1 MPPEQR
7 SDAVSRA
14 SARVPVAWRNG
25 GGWTSTVAGA
35 PPAATMDDFDW
46 RVSIATIAGD
56 SAFSEFA
63 GIDRYLVPLSAA
75 GLDLTI
81 DGTLQHISQYE
92 VCAFPGESLVSST
105 GSAESSDDLNL
116 MLRRRDGF
124 PPGRASHRPVIGDA
138 GTRRERPGRR
148 PRGRGRDRRRA
159 RHGLPCPGPPR
170 RHAGRAGTVPDAPRR
185 GHRGPRIHGGQEHPF
200 GAGHHCHLI
209 QPGRSVAVG
218 WSGEDLVGA
227 VSVRWPP
234 ESLRVDESGGPD
246 LW

>member
-25 GGWTSTVAGA
+25 GGWTSTVAVA

-116 MLRRRDGF
+116 MLRRTAATG
-124 PPGRASHRPVIGDA
+124 
-138 GTRRERPGRR
+138 
-148 PRGRGRDRRRA
+148 
-159 RHGLPCPGPPR
+159 
-170 RHAGRAGTVPDAPRR
+170 
-185 GHRGPRIHGGQEHPF
+185 
-200 GAGHHCHLI
+200 
-209 QPGRSVAVG
+209 
-218 WSGEDLVGA
+218 
-227 VSVRWPP
+227 
-234 ESLRVDESGGPD
+234 SLRVERLTDPLSVMPGPDESVLVVVLEGEVEIDGAPGTDSLALGLRDAMLVAPGQSQTLRGEAIVALASTAVRNIPSVPD
-246 LW
+246 ITVT

>member
-1 MPPEQR
+1 M
-7 SDAVSRA
+7 
-14 SARVPVAWRNG
+14 PVAWRNG
-25 GGWTSTVAGA
+25 GGWTSTVAVA

-116 MLRRRDGF
+116 MLRRTAATG
-124 PPGRASHRPVIGDA
+124 
-138 GTRRERPGRR
+138 
-148 PRGRGRDRRRA
+148 
-159 RHGLPCPGPPR
+159 
-170 RHAGRAGTVPDAPRR
+170 
-185 GHRGPRIHGGQEHPF
+185 
-200 GAGHHCHLI
+200 
-209 QPGRSVAVG
+209 
-218 WSGEDLVGA
+218 
-227 VSVRWPP
+227 
-234 ESLRVDESGGPD
+234 SLRVERLTDPLSVMPGPDESVLVVVLEGEVEIDGAPGTDSLALGLRDAMLVAPGQSQTLRGEAIVAFGSTAVRNIPSVPD
-246 LW
+246 ITVT